1 MSELGLGT
9 LQAGDR
15 SFFRN
20 TDPNEYRK
28 VLRAALK
35 RGISHFDTAYT
46 YREAETLLGA
56 LIKESKRDR
65 ETIYITDKIM
75 PVPTLER
82 KAETALKR
90 LGTEYID
97 TLLIHWPTGDEKLV
111 YDSLKILERLQER
124 ELVRR
129 FGISNFPYDLLD
141 KLSLDFEIRA
151 YERPVSLLWTKD
163 LFKDLELCKRR
174 GIGLLGYSPLGMG
187 VLLGKRDFDDER
199 RSLPC
204 LTSQRLSPLCE
215 EIERI
220 AAKRGTTKANICLSW
235 ALSTEAEVVFA
246 GASRIEQIPSRDDVI
261 ELDAE
266 EKLSLELKANE
277 LSSSLPYDNLYG
289 HQWKDM

>member
-65 ETIYITDKIM
+65 ETIYLTDKIM

-97 TLLIHWPTGDEKLV
+97 TLL
-111 YDSLKILERLQER
+111 YDMQADI
-124 ELVRR
+124 
-129 FGISNFPYDLLD
+129 
-141 KLSLDFEIRA
+141 A
-151 YERPVSLLWTKD
+151 
-163 LFKDLELCKRR
+163 
-174 GIGLLGYSPLGMG
+174 G
-187 VLLGKRDFDDER
+187 VGSSYIDPMTDYFNQM
-199 RSLPC
+199 
-204 LTSQRLSPLCE
+204 LTS
-215 EIERI
+215 
-220 AAKRGTTKANICLSW
+220 
-235 ALSTEAEVVFA
+235 A
-246 GASRIEQIPSRDDVI
+246 GCV
-261 ELDAE
+261 
-266 EKLSLELKANE
+266 
-277 LSSSLPYDNLYG
+277 
-289 HQWKDM
+289 